1 LRWRVPSS
9 EGRISGNPQLY
20 LNLGSGSKDSP
31 SGPGFYWTKSIGEPD
46 MPTAVR
52 STSIPTTI
60 SPGKAVSRRSRTQ
73 LVSIAL
79 FSALGLLI
87 SIIAVLYGVQ
97 GAWF

>member
-1 LRWRVPSS
+1 
-9 EGRISGNPQLY
+9 
-20 LNLGSGSKDSP
+20 
-31 SGPGFYWTKSIGEPD
+31 

-52 STSIPTTI
+52 SASIPATV
-60 SPGKAVSRRSRTQ
+60 SSGKAVSRCSRTQ

-87 SIIAVLYGVQ
+87 SIIAVLFGVQ

>member
-1 LRWRVPSS
+1 
-9 EGRISGNPQLY
+9 
-20 LNLGSGSKDSP
+20 
-31 SGPGFYWTKSIGEPD
+31 

-52 STSIPTTI
+52 STSIPATI
-60 SPGKAVSRRSRTQ
+60 SSGKAVSRRSRTQ

-87 SIIAVLYGVQ
+87 SIVAVLFGVQ

>member
-1 LRWRVPSS
+1 MWA
-9 EGRISGNPQLY
+9 EISN
-20 LNLGSGSKDSP
+20 
-31 SGPGFYWTKSIGEPD
+31 WTKWIGEPN

-52 STSIPTTI
+52 STSIPATI
-60 SPGKAVSRRSRTQ
+60 SSGKAVSRRSRTQ

-87 SIIAVLYGVQ
+87 SIVAVLFGVQ